1 MLAFPRAI
9 PSGPDG
15 PVSELAGGIEAGLRS
30 HFAGRPVAIAWGMK
44 DPAFT
49 PRWLDLWLQTFPQA
63 DVLRLPDAGHYL
75 QEDAH
80 ELIVPAL
87 LRFLGPGGAP
97 AAGGTGH

>member
-1 MLAFPRAI
+1 
-9 PSGPDG
+9 
-15 PVSELAGGIEAGLRS
+15 
-30 HFAGRPVAIAWGMK
+30 MK

-49 PRWLDLWLQTFPQA
+49 PRWLDLWLQTFTQA